1 MLRTEFWRRA
11 AASLP
16 PQVRARYG
24 LELQGAERIDLAV
37 QKMIDAYGAGKRALA
52 RSLHTQSLKPRVGH

>member
-16 PQVRARYG
+16 PQVRARYAR
-24 LELQGAERIDLAV
+24 ELQGAERIDLAV
-37 QKMIDAYGAGKRALA
+37 QNVVDAYHAGKRMLA
-52 RSLHTQSLKPRVGH
+52 RSFHAPALKAKVQH